1 MQNLY
6 GWLAMD
12 QLVVYPSSAIRSGQ
26 MQAVNYEILKGKDPE
41 TLEEK
46 VNEKLK
52 RGWVLVGGPFSAK
65 YDLHHWFYQAVAL
78 PII

>member
-1 MQNLY
+1 
-6 GWLAMD
+6 
-12 QLVVYPSSAIRSGQ
+12 
-26 MQAVNYEILKGKDPE
+26 MQAVNYEILKVKDPK

>member
-1 MQNLY
+1 
-6 GWLAMD
+6 
-12 QLVVYPSSAIRSGQ
+12 
-26 MQAVNYEILKGKDPE
+26 MQAVNYEILKGKDPK

-65 YDLHHWFYQAVAL
+65 YDLHRWFYQAVAL